1 MGELVVRFKR
11 SGKAVVYNPKH
22 KEIADYI
29 ELEAD
34 KAMQLM
40 EKGKAKLFIEA
51 NDVVDYRAI
60 VSAVNNSEAIIG
72 GIASVVIYDDRS
84 TQQIILGN
92 VEGINLL
99 LNKNIKT
106 LIGHIMDNNKQAE
119 IGLKCGKNG
128 ELDIHDFWSST
139 ADNEPIADRE
149 IYVNGENALNKIC
162 KMIGDGYSVKT
173 YNGKILTYREIY
185 K

>member
-11 SGKAVVYNPKH
+11 NNKAVAYNPKH
-22 KEIADYI
+22 KEIADCI

-34 KAMQLM
+34 RAMQLI
-40 EKGKAKLFIEA
+40 EKGKAKLFMEA

-60 VSAVNNSEAIIG
+60 VSAINNSEAIIG
-72 GIASVVIYDDRS
+72 VIASIVIYDDRR
-84 TQQIILGN
+84 TGHIILEN

-99 LNKNIKT
+99 LNKNIET
-106 LIGHIMDNNKQAE
+106 LIGHMMDNNKQAE
-119 IGLKCGKNG
+119 IRLKCGNNG
-128 ELDIHDFWSST
+128 ELDIYDFWSSYG
-139 ADNEPIADRE
+139 NNMPLVDRE
-149 IYVNGENALNKIC
+149 VGTNGENALDKVCKI
-162 KMIGDGYSVKT
+162 IEYGYTVEE